1 MLLNWLAQILMNV
14 KRSHLTTAIVQ
25 EMNIVLT
32 HKVALTVYAMTGLQ
46 EMDHVRVS
54 SLLV

>member
-1 MLLNWLAQILMNV
+1 MNV
-14 KRSHLTTAIVQ
+14 TMIYLTTAKGQ

-32 HKVALTVYAMTGLQ
+32 HKVALTVYAMKGLE

-54 SLLV
+54 SC